1 MRHTTRCFLGISLVT
16 AIVVNAQAPRPP
28 QTAAQRLSAHLTDI
42 NRKILEMAEDFPADK
57 YNFKLKP
64 EMRSFGELM
73 VHISGGNVYAAKAGM
88 GEKVQWDELDVKKY
102 PGKAEIVA
110 MLKKTMADASAA
122 IKTNPMG
129 PTGNTEP
136 FLSVIEHS
144 AEHYGLL
151 VGYYRANGL
160 VPPESRPKK

>member
-1 MRHTTRCFLGISLVT
+1 MRNLTHCLLGITLLAALAT
-16 AIVVNAQAPRPP
+16 AQPA
-28 QTAAQRLSAHLTDI
+28 QTAADRLSRNLADI

-88 GEKVQWDELDVKKY
+88 GEKVQWDELDPKKY
-102 PGKAEIVA
+102 SGKTEIVV

-122 IKTNPMG
+122 IKANPMG